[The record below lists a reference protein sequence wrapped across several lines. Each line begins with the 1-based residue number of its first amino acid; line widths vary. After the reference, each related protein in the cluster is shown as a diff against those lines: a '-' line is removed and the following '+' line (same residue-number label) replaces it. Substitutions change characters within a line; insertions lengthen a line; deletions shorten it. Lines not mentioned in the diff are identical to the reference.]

1 VVKIS
6 LDKTKISGSLT
17 GATRSTIGFLR
28 YLVMSEPEIS
38 KETVENLTEE
48 IEKSKEE
55 SKRLRNL
62 YEELKSKITVENAW
76 RRYLQY
82 RLNRVRNGES
92 DNK

>member
-1 VVKIS
+1 
-6 LDKTKISGSLT
+6 
-17 GATRSTIGFLR
+17 
-28 YLVMSEPEIS
+28 MSEPEIS

>member
-1 VVKIS
+1 MDNEVIQ
-6 LDKTKISGSLT
+6 
-17 GATRSTIGFLR
+17 
-28 YLVMSEPEIS
+28 
-38 KETVENLTEE
+38 ETEENLANM